1 MANAAQV
8 NIRLIENRRD
18 WTFDFGAKWTVW
30 KVENGRFA
38 IGTSI
43 IGHFLLKINTKI
55 IFLQQSL
62 VYILCAICWTLIF
75 SLFYSIFFFVWFQI
89 STTNLSKGLSKTN
102 WPPQNGMLHYE
113 LKHAKSDQSIYI
125 VNII

>member
-62 VYILCAICWTLIF
+62 VYIVCAICWTLIF
-75 SLFYSIFFFVWFQI
+75 SLFYSIFFFVGFKFQRRVCQKDYQKLI
-89 STTNLSKGLSKTN
+89 GHLRMACCITNSNMLKATNL
-102 WPPQNGMLHYE
+102 
-113 LKHAKSDQSIYI
+113 
-125 VNII
+125 NIL